1 MDHRKIKEAISVLR
15 RGGSV
20 IYPTDTLYGLGVD
33 AGSEQAIERLIKLKG
48 RDPGK
53 GLSVM
58 VASVE
63 AIEKI
68 ALITPEIKKILKAR
82 LPGPYTFVFASLPNN
97 AIVSKCRINGAL
109 AVRVPNH
116 PVALGLARAFGKPIT
131 ATSANISGEQPL
143 NSLKS
148 LGSLGADYVLWAGPL
163 PAAQPSTIVD
173 LTKENAPSRILRD
186 GAGLWP

>member
-1 MDHRKIKEAISVLR
+1 MDHRKIKEAVSVLR

-33 AGSEQAIERLIKLKG
+33 ATNEQALERLIKLKR
-48 RDPGK
+48 RDAAK

-68 ALITPEIKKILKAR
+68 ALLTPEIQKILEAR
-82 LPGPYTFVFASLPNN
+82 LPGPYTFLLQYRHIQTIAP
-97 AIVSKCRINGAL
+97 ICRYSETV
-109 AVRVPNH
+109 AVRVPAH
-116 PVALGLARAFGKPIT
+116 PVALQLARVFGKPIT

-143 NSLKS
+143 NSLTS
-148 LGSLGADYVLWAGPL
+148 LKSLGADYVLWAGALPL
-163 PAAQPSTIVD
+163 AQPSTIVD

-186 GAGLWP
+186 GAGQWP

>member
-1 MDHRKIKEAISVLR
+1 MDHRKIKQAISVLR

-33 AGSEQAIERLIKLKG
+33 AGNEQAIERLIKLKE
-48 RDPGK
+48 RDAGK

-68 ALITPEIKKILKAR
+68 ALLTPEIKKILGTK
-82 LPGPYTFVFASLPNN
+82 LPGPYTFLLHYRPIQT
-97 AIVSKCRINGAL
+97 IVPICRYCGTV
-109 AVRVPNH
+109 AVRVPDH
-116 PVALGLARAFGKPIT
+116 PVALELARAFGKPIT
-131 ATSANISGEQPL
+131 ATSANISGKKPL
-143 NSLKS
+143 NSLSS
-148 LGSLGADYVLWAGPL
+148 LKSLGADYVLWAGPL
-163 PAAQPSTIVD
+163 PAAKPSTLVD